1 MREFNVDVTIELVRW
16 IQNRNHRAYLSHR
29 RKKMIDINNSVHIA
43 L

>member
-1 MREFNVDVTIELVRW
+1 MREFNVDMTIELVRW

-29 RKKMIDINNSVHIA
+29 RKKLMDINNVVHIA

>member
-1 MREFNVDVTIELVRW
+1 MREFNVDMTIELVRW

-29 RKKMIDINNSVHIA
+29 RKKLVGINNVIHIA